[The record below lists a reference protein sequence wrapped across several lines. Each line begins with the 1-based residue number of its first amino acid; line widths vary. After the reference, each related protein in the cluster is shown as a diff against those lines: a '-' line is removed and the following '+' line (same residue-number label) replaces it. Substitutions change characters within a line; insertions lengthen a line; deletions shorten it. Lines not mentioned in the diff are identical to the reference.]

1 MDKIR
6 LDRILSD
13 LKHGDLIDTSL
24 TELEC
29 IEIIERNKELEGAL
43 RGVYGIIDDST
54 GVEGYHLNGAIAEW
68 DEFPEVQ
75 EAYDVLPPAE
85 DKDVCECAKRRIKD
99 IDISMF
105 NGMTIRKCKVC
116 GKKIKEVQDE

>member
-85 DKDVCECAKRRIKD
+85 DKEEVCE
-99 IDISMF
+99 
-105 NGMTIRKCKVC
+105 
-116 GKKIKEVQDE
+116 KKTLHNYHCLYCHKTHEVGEMCPKMESKPIKEV

>member
-68 DEFPEVQ
+68 DECPEVQ

-85 DKDVCECAKRRIKD
+85 DKEEVCTCEYWEGANIK
-99 IDISMF
+99 
-105 NGMTIRKCKVC
+105 GKCTEC
-116 GKKIKEVQDE
+116 GKKIKEV